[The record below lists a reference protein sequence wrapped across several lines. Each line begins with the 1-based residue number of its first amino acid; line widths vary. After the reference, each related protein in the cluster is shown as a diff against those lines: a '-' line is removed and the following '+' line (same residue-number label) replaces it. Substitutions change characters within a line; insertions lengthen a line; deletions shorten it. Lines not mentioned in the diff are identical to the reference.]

1 MSSSTDLT
9 NATVLFMIYGDERI
23 YVLQMYWLPEDLLE
37 RRVREDKI
45 PYDLWKEQ
53 GLLRTCPDNKIHY
66 KYVREWFEEIQRDY
80 DIYLYKCGYDS
91 WSASYFVE
99 DMKNTFGA
107 VVMEP
112 VIQGKKTLSSPMKSL
127 GADLEKKR

>member
-1 MSSSTDLT
+1 
-9 NATVLFMIYGDERI
+9 
-23 YVLQMYWLPEDLLE
+23 MYWLPEDLLE

-127 GADLEKKR
+127 GADLEKKKGDI